1 MDISASDIKLILA
14 TLETSEF
21 AQAEVVIGDVRIAV
35 ARPGEQLP
43 SASAAPSA
51 PAAAPAPAAP
61 ASPASVA
68 AAPAPAAAPAAEPTP
83 APATTSVAAAD
94 ETGAAE
100 GHVVESPSVG
110 VFWRAPS
117 PGSDPF
123 VEVGQEVSVGE
134 TIGIVEV
141 MKLMTNVAADTAGV
155 VTAVH
160 TENAASVQLG
170 TPLISISPK
179 A

>member
-51 PAAAPAPAAP
+51 PVAAPAPAA
-61 ASPASVA
+61 SPAL
-68 AAPAPAAAPAAEPTP
+68 APVPATPPAAAAEPTP
-83 APATTSVAAAD
+83 APATASVA
-94 ETGAAE
+94 GAAE
-100 GHVVESPSVG
+100 PGATEGHIVESPSVG

-170 TPLISISPK
+170 TPLITISPK

>member
-43 SASAAPSA
+43 SASAAPSS
-51 PAAAPAPAAP
+51 PVAAPAPAATP
-61 ASPASVA
+61 ALAPVPAT
-68 AAPAPAAAPAAEPTP
+68 PPAAAAEPTP
-83 APATTSVAAAD
+83 APATTSVAGAA
-94 ETGAAE
+94 EPAAAE
-100 GHVVESPSVG
+100 GHIVESPSVG

-117 PGSDPF
+117 PGSEPF

>member
-21 AQAEVVIGDVRIAV
+21 AQAEVAIGDVRIAV
-35 ARPGEQLP
+35 ARAGEQLP
-43 SASAAPSA
+43 STATPSAPAA

-61 ASPASVA
+61 TPPPAA
-68 AAPAPAAAPAAEPTP
+68 APAAPAAPAPAAAPTPEAAP
-83 APATTSVAAAD
+83 APAEPPA
-94 ETGAAE
+94 AAE

-155 VTAVH
+155 VTAIH
-160 TENAASVQLG
+160 AENAASVQLG